1 MTQPDADASDR
12 VLARLMRLHPKVI
25 DLSLDRV
32 WRLLAAL
39 GHPERDLPPAVHV
52 AGTNGK
58 GSTLAFLRAMLEAQ
72 GYRVHAYTSPHLVRF
87 HERIRLAGELI
98 AEDDLIALLEEAERA
113 NGDAPITYFEIT
125 TCAAFLAFARQPADV
140 LLLETGLGGRLDATN
155 VLERPALTAITPIG
169 LDHMQFLGD
178 TIDAIAGE
186 KAGILKPGTP
196 AVIAP
201 QKPNAAHVLQQRAA
215 EVGAAAYSH
224 GRDWRYEA
232 HTGGRGFGYD
242 GGRLS
247 GDWPAPGLLGPYQIA
262 NAAMALAC
270 LEQLDALPVG
280 PAAAGVGLAR
290 AHWPG
295 RMQRLSGGALA
306 RRVPR
311 GWELWLDG
319 GHNADAGEVL
329 AAAIAAWHARDR
341 DGDGGA
347 ARPLH
352 VVFGMINSKQP
363 VDFLRPLVA
372 RAASLTAV
380 AIPDEPASHTAA
392 ESAGFARL
400 AGAQRVA
407 EAADVPEA
415 LDALARAEAN
425 GPPAR
430 VLICG
435 SLYLAGK
442 VLALEQNQ

>member
-1 MTQPDADASDR
+1 MTQPSASDR

-58 GSTLAFLRAMLEAQ
+58 GSTLAFLRAMLEAA
-72 GYRVHAYTSPHLVRF
+72 GYRVHVYTSPHLVRF
-87 HERIRLAGELI
+87 HERIRLAGALI
-98 AEDDLIALLEEAERA
+98 GEDQLLALLEEAERA
-113 NGDAPITYFEIT
+113 NGEAPITYFEIT
-125 TCAAFLAFARQPADV
+125 TCAAFLAFAREPADV

-155 VLERPALTAITPIG
+155 VLDAPALTAVTPIG
-169 LDHMQFLGD
+169 MDHMQFLGE
-178 TIDAIAGE
+178 TIEEIAGE

-201 QKPNAAHVLQQRAA
+201 QKPEAGRVLLDRARA
-215 EVGAAAYSH
+215 VGAPVHAHGTDWSYTPAAD
-224 GRDWRYEA
+224 G
-232 HTGGRGFGYD
+232 TGFGYA
-242 GGRLS
+242 GGALA
-247 GDWPAPGLLGPYQIA
+247 GAWPAPGLLGPYQIA
-262 NAAMALAC
+262 NAATALAC
-270 LEQLDALPVG
+270 AERLPG
-280 PAAAGVGLAR
+280 FTISAESARTGLAR

-295 RMQRLSGGALA
+295 RMQRLAEGALA
-306 RRVPR
+306 RRLPA
-311 GWELWLDG
+311 GWDLWLDG
-319 GHNADAGEVL
+319 GHNADAGAVL
-329 AAAIAAWHARDR
+329 AAAIDAWHARDR
-341 DGDGGA
+341 EAGGA

-352 VVFGMINSKQP
+352 LVYGMINSKHP
-363 VDFLRPLVA
+363 VDFLRPLVP

-392 ESAGFARL
+392 ESAGFARQ
-400 AGAQRVA
+400 AGATRVA

-415 LDALARAEAN
+415 LDDLTRTHAD

-442 VLALEQNQ
+442 VLALDGA

>member
-1 MTQPDADASDR
+1 MTPPDATASDR
-12 VLARLMRLHPKVI
+12 VLQRLMRLHPKVI

-39 GHPERDLPPAVHV
+39 GHPERQLPPAVHI

-58 GSTLAFLRAMLEAQ
+58 GSTLAFLRAMLEAE

-87 HERIRLAGELI
+87 HERIRLNGQLI
-98 AEDDLIALLEEAERA
+98 DEDALIALLEEAERA
-113 NGDAPITYFEIT
+113 NGEDPITYFEIT
-125 TCAAFLAFARQPADV
+125 TCAAFLAFAREPADV

-155 VLERPALTAITPIG
+155 VLDRPALTAITPIG
-169 LDHMQFLGD
+169 MDHMQFLGD
-178 TIDAIAGE
+178 TIQAIAGE

-201 QKPNAAHVLQQRAA
+201 QKPAAAGVLQRRAA
-215 EVGAAAYSH
+215 EVGAPSYAH
-224 GRDWRYEA
+224 GRNWRYDG
-232 HTGGRGFGYD
+232 HSGGQGFRFD

-270 LEQLDALPVG
+270 LEQLEAFPVG
-280 PAAAGVGLAR
+280 REAARAGLAR

-295 RMQRLSGGALA
+295 RMQPLSDGALA
-306 RRVPR
+306 RRLP
-311 GWELWLDG
+311 GDWELWLDG
-319 GHNADAGEVL
+319 GHNADAGAVL
-329 AAAIAAWHARDR
+329 AAAIDAWETDP
-341 DGDGGA
+341 GT

-352 VVFGMINSKQP
+352 LVFGMINSKQP
-363 VDFLRPLVA
+363 VEFLTPLVP

-380 AIPDEPASHTAA
+380 AIPGEPASHTSA
-392 ESAGFARL
+392 ESADFARR
-400 AGAQRVA
+400 AGATRVH
-407 EAADVPEA
+407 EAADVPDA
-415 LDALARAEAN
+415 LDALAHEQARE
-425 GPPAR
+425 GPAR

-442 VLALEQNQ
+442 VLALDAD